1 MICILGPTASGKTAL
16 AVSVAGEVNGA
27 IISADS
33 RQVFKGM
40 DIGTGKDLLTYGT
53 IEHYLIDILEPG
65 DDYSVAHFQDDFYEA
80 FLDIQLKQK
89 KPILCG
95 GTGMYIQSVLQ
106 GYAHTAVP
114 INPELRQHLREMGIA
129 ELEKF
134 FLSIPEPN
142 AFRADISTKKR
153 LIRAIE
159 IAKWLQLHKSAE
171 MRKTAIA
178 SVIFGLVL
186 PLEERRRRITNRLE
200 ERLKAGMLDE
210 VSALLQQGVPAEKLK
225 FYGLEYKYA
234 TAYLLGEI
242 DYATFFEKL
251 NTEIHRYAKRQM
263 TYFRKMEKDGLQIR
277 WLDATVPIEENVEE
291 ILQAI

>member
-16 AVSVAGEVNGA
+16 AVHVAGKVNGA

-40 DIGTGKDLLTYGT
+40 DIGTGKDLATYGT
-53 IEHYLIDILEPG
+53 IDHYLIDILEPG

-80 FLDIQLKQK
+80 FLDILLKQK
-89 KPILCG
+89 RPILCG
-95 GTGMYIQSVLQ
+95 GTGMYMQSVLQ
-106 GYAHTAVP
+106 GYTHTSVP
-114 INPELRQHLREMGIA
+114 VNPELRVHLEKKDIE

-134 FLSIPEPN
+134 FLSIPKPDTY
-142 AFRADISTKKR
+142 RADISTKKR

-159 IAKWLQLHKSAE
+159 VAQWSMHNKSPVGRTGIE
-171 MRKTAIA
+171 
-178 SVIFGLVL
+178 SVIFGLSL

-210 VSALLQQGVPAEKLK
+210 VSALLKQGVPEEKLK

-234 TAYLLGEI
+234 TAYLLGEM
-242 DYATFFEKL
+242 DYTSFFEKL

-263 TYFRKMEKDGLQIR
+263 TYFRKMEKDGLRIH
-277 WLDATVPIEENVEE
+277 WLDATAPIKKNTEK
-291 ILQAI
+291 ILRSI